1 MGLDM
6 DLYALKTDYNA
17 KGDLFDK
24 YPKEL
29 QYARK
34 NCTPTIC
41 VQTRY
46 AIAYWRKAYVIHKYF
61 SELRGAICT
70 DAETYVVM
78 GAEVLET
85 LVKLCKEVLNNHNRA
100 SELLPQPYDEEYDEY
115 YFDKLEKTIFMV
127 EPAIE
132 AIKRL
137 GKGWEILYEAHW

>member
-6 DLYALKTDYNA
+6 ELYAVKTDYNY

-29 QYARK
+29 QYARE
-34 NCTPTIC
+34 NCMPTIC

-46 AIAYWRKAYVIHKYF
+46 AIAYWRKAYAIHKYF
-61 SELRGAICT
+61 SKLRGVVGT
-70 DAETYVVM
+70 DGETYVVV

-85 LVKLCKEVLNNHNRA
+85 LVKLCKVVLKNHDMA
-100 SELLPQPYDEEYDEY
+100 SELLPQPDDEEYDEY

-132 AIKRL
+132 AIKKL
-137 GKGWEILYEAHW
+137 GIHWDILYEATW